1 MNTAFNPEIQ
11 TLTNYLVGKRIKDE
25 HGTIGRIEGVT
36 PNGLACVVSWLNVF
50 NVPVDESAETTQSIS
65 IIDRFDSPYLSLDDL
80 EAARVLV
87 ELTRLDNSPTAETI
101 TMINVSN
108 EGFKR
113 FESLYDKGLLV
124 VHSDGIL
131 QADPSYLVQG
141 KPLFYALYDLNKYRL
156 NL

>member
-25 HGTIGRIEGVT
+25 RGTIGRIEGVT

-50 NVPVDESAETTQSIS
+50 NVPVDESAETTQSLS

-80 EAARVLV
+80 EAARVLD
-87 ELTRLDNSPTAETI
+87 ELTRVHESQYITKTAPTKMT
-101 TMINVSN
+101 N

-113 FESLYDKGLLV
+113 FQPLYDKGLLY

-131 QADPSYLVQG
+131 QADPSYLVHG
-141 KPLFYALYDLNKYRL
+141 KPLFYTLFDYNKFRL